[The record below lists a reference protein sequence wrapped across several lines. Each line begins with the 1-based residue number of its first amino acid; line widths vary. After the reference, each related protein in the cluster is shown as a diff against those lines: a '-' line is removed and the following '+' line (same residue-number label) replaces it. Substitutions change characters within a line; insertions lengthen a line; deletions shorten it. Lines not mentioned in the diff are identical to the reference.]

1 MKIGP
6 YALAVGLV
14 AIVGCKPPEAADS
27 EALPERVVRLA
38 AVTRGDVVERVELTG
53 ELQGSDEVRVYP
65 QVGERIVSLH
75 VKEGDRVKAGA
86 LLAVLQAELLAAGES
101 QAKAGL
107 DAARANLTA
116 IEDNLRRTKAL
127 AEAGAV
133 SPSQLEALE
142 SQLLGAQAQ
151 VRQLSA
157 AASQASTQRSRT
169 RVVSPIS
176 GVVTGLVLRP
186 GDLANPA
193 MPLVTVVRQEQVKAV
208 LRVPERDFL
217 RVEEGMPVTVSPLA
231 RGELAVKGQVSLR
244 GPIVDRTTRT
254 GLVEVHL
261 DNREGK
267 LVAGSSI
274 RGVIELARRPDVV
287 LVPAEAVLFTTETD
301 MTGKANAF
309 VADGSVA
316 RARAVTVGVR
326 QGGLIE
332 VTDGLR
338 DGEQLV
344 VQGASFLRDGYPIKT
359 LEAPA
364 GDGGKEI
371 AR

>member
-1 MKIGP
+1 MKIGSF
-6 YALAVGLV
+6 ALAASLV
-14 AIVGCKPPEAADS
+14 AVAGCKPPEAPAQ
-27 EALPERVVRLA
+27 EELPERVVRLA

-86 LLAVLQAELLAAGES
+86 LLAVLQADLLAAGEN

-107 DAARANLTA
+107 DAAKANLA
-116 IEDNLRRTKAL
+116 SIEDNLRRTRAL

-133 SPSQLEALE
+133 SASQLESLE
-142 SQLLGAQAQ
+142 SQFLGAQAQ

-157 AASQASTQRSRT
+157 AASQASSQRART
-169 RVVSPIS
+169 RVVSPIA

-217 RVEEGMPVTVSPLA
+217 RVEVGMPVTVSPLA
-231 RGELAVKGQVSLR
+231 RAELAVKGEVSLR
-244 GPIVDRTTRT
+244 GPVVDRTTRT

-261 DNREGK
+261 DNKDGR

-301 MTGKANAF
+301 TTGKANAY

-316 RARAVTVGVR
+316 RLRPVSVGVR

-332 VTDGLR
+332 VTEGLR

-344 VQGASFLRDGYPIKT
+344 VQGASFLRDGYPIKA
-359 LEAPA
+359 LDEPS
-364 GDGGKEI
+364 GDGTQEI